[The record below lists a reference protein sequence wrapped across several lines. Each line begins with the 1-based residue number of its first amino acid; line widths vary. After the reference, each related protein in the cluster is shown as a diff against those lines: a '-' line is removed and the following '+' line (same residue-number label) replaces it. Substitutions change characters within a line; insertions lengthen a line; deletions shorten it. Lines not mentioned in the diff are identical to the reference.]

1 MLVDTIMYIYTT
13 HIYIHCIYF
22 HLHILIVSRYIFIYI
37 YIYMAPA
44 KSTIQYYG
52 YKLYMTQV
60 LRLLLAALTGSE
72 GQTIAV
78 CLKDFRSSKVVGSL
92 PQL

>member
-13 HIYIHCIYF
+13 HTYIYIHCIYF
-22 HLHILIVSRYIFIYI
+22 HLHILIVS
-37 YIYMAPA
+37 PQ
-44 KSTIQYYG
+44 SLQYYV

-72 GQTIAV
+72 GLTIAV